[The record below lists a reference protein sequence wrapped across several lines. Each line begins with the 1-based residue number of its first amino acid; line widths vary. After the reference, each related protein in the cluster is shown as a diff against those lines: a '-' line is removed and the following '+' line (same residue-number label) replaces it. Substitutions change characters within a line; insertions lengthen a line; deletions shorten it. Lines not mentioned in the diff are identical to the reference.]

1 MARYVGIFNR
11 QTQAYITAAFRDVDI
26 NFSEHIILMN
36 LYENEGI
43 NQEELSS
50 LLLID
55 KALTARTVKSLEE
68 KGYVIRKVAEDR
80 RFKKLFLTDKAKS
93 QKEYFYS
100 LLKKWEDYTT
110 DWMNQSMKNQVF
122 KGLQTMAEKS
132 ASADFAELIKKEE
145 I

>member
-1 MARYVGIFNR
+1 
-11 QTQAYITAAFRDVDI
+11 
-26 NFSEHIILMN
+26 MN

>member
-1 MARYVGIFNR
+1 LARYVGIFNR
-11 QTQAYITAAFRDVDI
+11 QTQAYITAAFSDMDI

-100 LLKKWEDYTT
+100 LLKKWEDFTT
-110 DWMNQSMKNQVF
+110 DWMDQSMKNQVY

-132 ASADFAELIKKEE
+132 ASADFAELIKKEG